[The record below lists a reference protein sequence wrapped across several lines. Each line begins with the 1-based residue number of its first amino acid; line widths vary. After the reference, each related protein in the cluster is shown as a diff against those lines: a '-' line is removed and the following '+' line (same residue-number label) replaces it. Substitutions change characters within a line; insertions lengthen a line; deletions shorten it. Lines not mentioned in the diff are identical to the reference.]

1 MEQPINEVWRS
12 IDGFINYQVSN
23 VGRVRLSKSGR
34 MFTPMANMK
43 GYLFVRLRNSEG
55 VRKNNTIHRLVAQE
69 FLSNP
74 ENKPCVDHINR
85 DRTNN
90 VITNLRWATFKDNSV
105 NKTKKQ
111 YATSKYIGVCWDSGK
126 RKWHSRIHVDGKM
139 NHLGYFESEEDAAM
153 AYDERAK
160 VAHGEF
166 ANLNFP

>member
-90 VITNLRWATFKDNSV
+90 VIINLRWATFKDNSV

-111 YATSKYIGVCWDSGK
+111 NATSKYIGVCWDSGK
-126 RKWHSRIHVDGKM
+126 HKCHSRITWT
-139 NHLGYFESEEDAAM
+139 
-153 AYDERAK
+153 YDERAK